1 MALPLVKS
9 WLELLRRV
17 MLQVRLSAMAL
28 SQHGLE
34 RGSAFRRRLGAAVAA
49 ALLIGAGCGSS
60 PFAEDA
66 SQSITAE
73 SQEHEPPGSAS
84 GDSPPAAEESP
95 AGDLPTTGAGS
106 EDLSDALSE
115 KVESTPRE
123 DVPSAL
129 RDRNNPDHP
138 DPLVDLAE
146 IRSGGVPPDAIPAL
160 EHPRFE
166 PVGAVDWLEPQEPVL
181 ALEIGG
187 DARAYPLRI
196 MTWHE
201 LVNGTV
207 GGAPVTVSYC
217 PLCNSAVAYD
227 RRVADRILDFGTSG
241 ELLNSSLVMYDRQTE
256 SLWSHFTGQA
266 VAGHLTGAQLDFFP
280 MQTVSFEAFA
290 AAFPNGVVL
299 SSDTGHRRNYGSNP
313 YVGYDHPG
321 RIPFLYSGP
330 FDDRLAP
337 MTRVLSVRGDGP
349 TVAIPYDVLAER
361 RVVAFTAGGQDLVAL
376 YEPGT
381 ASALDAGRISA
392 GRDVG
397 AASVFIRPAGPFA
410 LEPLDGGGFIDTSTG
425 VVFNIL
431 GHPAAGDPGDSTADS
446 PAGADRARSL
456 ELVEHLDAFW
466 FAVAAFDPAV
476 EIASQ

>member
-1 MALPLVKS
+1 
-9 WLELLRRV
+9 
-17 MLQVRLSAMAL
+17 MAL
-28 SQHGLE
+28 SQHGLGRE
-34 RGSAFRRRLGAAVAA
+34 SAFRRQLGVAVAV

-60 PFAEDA
+60 SSSEDA
-66 SQSITAE
+66 SQGITAE
-73 SQEHEPPGSAS
+73 SQEPEPSVSAS
-84 GDSPPAAEESP
+84 GDSPPAAEDSA
-95 AGDLPTTGAGS
+95 AGDSPTTGA
-106 EDLSDALSE
+106 DADELPAAPPE
-115 KVESTPRE
+115 TVESTPRE

-129 RDRNNPDHP
+129 RDRDNPDHP
-138 DPLVDLAE
+138 DPLVDLGE

-166 PVGAVDWLEPQEPVL
+166 PVGTVDWLEPQEPVL

-187 DARAYPLRI
+187 DARAYPLQI

-227 RRVADRILDFGTSG
+227 RRVAGRILDFGTSG

-266 VAGHLTGAQLDFFP
+266 VAGHLTGEQLDFFP

-290 AAFPNGVVL
+290 TAHPDGAVL

-313 YVGYDHPG
+313 YVGYDHPS
-321 RIPFLYSGP
+321 RVPFLYGGS

-349 TVAIPYDVLAER
+349 TVAIPYEVLAEL
-361 RVVAFTAGGQDLVAL
+361 RVVMFTAGGQDLVAL

-381 ASALDAGRISA
+381 TSALDAGRISE

-397 AASVFIRPAGPFA
+397 AAGVFVRPAGPFA
-410 LEPLDGGGFIDTSTG
+410 LEPFDGGGFIDTSTG
-425 VVFNIL
+425 IVFNIL
-431 GHPAAGDPGDSTADS
+431 GHPAADPTD
-446 PAGADRARSL
+446 PAGTDRASSL
-456 ELVEHLDAFW
+456 EPVEHLDAFW

-476 EIASQ
+476 EIVSP